1 MEPVTRFI
9 EQNFGLSF
17 LVGVIVVG
25 TVISGIVWITIWA
38 VKLTNKHKDVS
49 KRIDDLPCPH
59 HTSKI
64 EKHDEQFAD
73 TRALMSRMNGQLDL
87 LVQNSITPP

>member
-1 MEPVTRFI
+1 MGPVTRFI

-17 LVGVIVVG
+17 LVGVLVVG

-49 KRIDDLPCPH
+49 KRIDDLPYPH

-73 TRALMSRMNGQLDL
+73 TRALMSRME
-87 LVQNSITPP
+87 